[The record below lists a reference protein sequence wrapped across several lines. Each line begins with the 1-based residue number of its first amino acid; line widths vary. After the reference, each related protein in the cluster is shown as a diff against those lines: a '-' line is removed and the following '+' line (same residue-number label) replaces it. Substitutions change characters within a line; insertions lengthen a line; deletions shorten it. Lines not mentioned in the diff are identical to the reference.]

1 MLTVCV
7 WGSDGLARRAHH
19 TALSAVLKTASFNVQ
34 LGSVPHADL
43 HFLLGLD
50 TSSPADVHAA
60 DASLRQQ
67 LSTAGTS
74 YSVLYGTA
82 ASQVEKARAAIERR
96 LQPDP
101 LATHAIPLPL
111 PLPLPLTVPAW
122 VWPCDKCGDA
132 GCEYKLL
139 SSLLTQ
145 RALTP

>member
-7 WGSDGLARRAHH
+7 WGADGFARLAHCA
-19 TALSAVLKTASFNVQ
+19 ALSAALKTSTLNVQ
-34 LGSVPHADL
+34 LSGGPRADL
-43 HFLLGLD
+43 HFVLGID
-50 TSSPADVHAA
+50 TSSLDDVCAA

-67 LSTAGTS
+67 LDTAGMS

-82 ASQVEKARAAIERR
+82 ASQVEKARAAIERH

-101 LATHAIPLPL
+101 LTTSAM
-111 PLPLPLTVPAW
+111 PLTVAAW

-139 SSLLTQ
+139 LGLLSQ
-145 RALTP
+145 RVPTS

>member
-7 WGSDGLARRAHH
+7 WGADGFARLAHCA
-19 TALSAVLKTASFNVQ
+19 ALSAALKTSTLNVQ
-34 LGSVPHADL
+34 LSGGPHADL
-43 HFLLGLD
+43 HFLLSID
-50 TSSPADVHAA
+50 TSSPEAVRAA

-67 LSTAGTS
+67 LDTAGTS

-96 LQPDP
+96 LQPNRLTTSAMP
-101 LATHAIPLPL
+101 LTLAT
-111 PLPLPLTVPAW
+111 W

-139 SSLLTQ
+139 SGLLSQ
-145 RALTP
+145 RAATS

>member
-7 WGSDGLARRAHH
+7 WGASTLARLAHH
-19 TALSAVLKTASFNVQ
+19 AALSAVLKTASLNVQ
-34 LGSVPHADL
+34 LGSEPHADL

-50 TSSPADVHAA
+50 ASSPDGVQAA
-60 DASLRQQ
+60 DAALRQQ
-67 LSTAGTS
+67 LDAAGTS

-96 LQPDP
+96 LQPNP
-101 LATHAIPLPL
+101 LTLSAT
-111 PLPLPLTVPAW
+111 PLTVPAW

-139 SSLLTQ
+139 SGLLSQ
-145 RALTP
+145 RAATS

>member
-19 TALSAVLKTASFNVQ
+19 AALSAVLKTASFNVQ
-34 LGSVPHADL
+34 LGSGPHADL

-50 TSSPADVHAA
+50 ASSPADVHAA

-82 ASQVEKARAAIERR
+82 ASQVEKARTAIERH

-101 LATHAIPLPL
+101 LTTHAIPLTVP
-111 PLPLPLTVPAW
+111 VPAW

>member
-19 TALSAVLKTASFNVQ
+19 AALSAVLKTASLNVQ
-34 LGSVPHADL
+34 LGSGPHADL

-50 TSSPADVHAA
+50 ASSLADVHAA

-101 LATHAIPLPL
+101 LTTHAI
-111 PLPLPLTVPAW
+111 PLPLTVPAW